1 MAYLTTWKPY
11 KSTKHVGKYAII
23 PWIRHGK
30 WSQKMQLKL
39 HESMGPWQLIKVKGT
54 DTLLAMKIHKVEIHI
69 DSTKTKTQ
77 KKNLTL
83 LQEKK
88 HHFPLNLDT
97 PLSKLLRKQL
107 SQEKNKKTHFDTILW
122 VYDPKK
128 KRIIKT
134 NRCSNESNKK
144 PRSSIGGQ
152 SLVADSSLAQFV
164 GWILLEVMLTEE
176 LVSRCCVL
184 RFF

>member
-1 MAYLTTWKPY
+1 
-11 KSTKHVGKYAII
+11 
-23 PWIRHGK
+23 
-30 WSQKMQLKL
+30 
-39 HESMGPWQLIKVKGT
+39 
-54 DTLLAMKIHKVEIHI
+54 MKIHKVEIHI

-77 KKNLTL
+77 KKTLTL

-128 KRIIKT
+128 KK
-134 NRCSNESNKK
+134 NHQNESLQQRIEQKTQELHWR
-144 PRSSIGGQ
+144 PVPGGGQ
-152 SLVADSSLAQFV
+152 FLGTVCRLDFAGSDAYWRIGVTLLCFAFFLVKIFGD
-164 GWILLEVMLTEE
+164 M
-176 LVSRCCVL
+176 
-184 RFF
+184 